1 MKKIALLGLVA
12 MAVLSGCGPSTDEIR
27 DKAISAFQVGRM
39 AEAQDNFQKVLDRRP
54 GDSMSYYYLGRIRH
68 AQGDTGM
75 AIHFYQNA
83 IDCDPT
89 NQEARRWLA
98 RAKEEMGPIG
108 DTLQYLPR
116 KG

>member
-12 MAVLSGCGPSTDEIR
+12 MAMLSGCGPSTDDIR
-27 DKAISAFQVGRM
+27 NRAISAFQVGRM
-39 AEAQDNFQKVLDRRP
+39 AEAQENFDKVLASRP
-54 GDSMSYYYLGRIRH
+54 ADSMSLFYLGRIRH

-75 AIHFYQNA
+75 AIYFYQCA
-83 IDCDPT
+83 IDSDPT

-98 RAKEEMGPIG
+98 RAKEEMGPTG
-108 DTLQYLPR
+108 ESLQFLPR